1 MATRAKRGIVKPKT
15 IFDLHVEGLS
25 PIPKTYRGALKDPN
39 WHSAMVEEYGA
50 LLSNNTWDLVDPPRK
65 ANIVTGKWIYRHK
78 MKSDGSLERYKACW
92 VLSGSTITKC
102 QTYKTIFAFTTRC
115 KRMKSKERK
124 IIQRMS

>member
-50 LLSNNTWDLVDPPRK
+50 LLSNYTWHLVDPPRN
-65 ANIVTGKWIYRHK
+65 ANIVIGKWIYHHK
-78 MKSDGSLERYKACW
+78 MKSDGSLE
-92 VLSGSTITKC
+92 
-102 QTYKTIFAFTTRC
+102 
-115 KRMKSKERK
+115 
-124 IIQRMS
+124 